1 MLRSDR
7 VPALSVILPTADDFS
22 TIRMTVRALRAQTIC
37 HKIEL
42 VIVVPTDG
50 VPIPDNEVEGFGR
63 VLVIDGGKLE
73 TSNRSRV
80 AGIRAATSPIVVL
93 AEDHSFPAPDWA
105 DALLSAH
112 QQNYA
117 VVGPVVR
124 SGNPRTMLS
133 WANLLLEYGPWLEG
147 AERAELDDLPGHN
160 SAYRRDLL
168 IEYGDQLE
176 EMFEVEALIQR
187 DMRSKGHR
195 MLLEPRAV
203 TSHLNFS
210 KLWPSLLLRLNAG
223 RSFAAHRTHGWSFS
237 KRLAYAMASPLI
249 PLVRLIRIA
258 RLVRNSSELEYLFP
272 RVLPMLC
279 IVLLADGLG
288 ELIGYTAGAGNSPRF
303 LGSIEFN
310 RVRYLASQDRS
321 NYMSAVRS
329 LDEAASQTPP
339 CARAG

>member
-7 VPALSVILPTADDFS
+7 TPALSVILPTADDFS
-22 TIRMTVRALRAQTIC
+22 TIRMTVRALRAQTIR

-42 VIVVPTDG
+42 VIVVPQDDTH
-50 VPIPDNEVEGFGR
+50 IPDHDVEGFCRVMVVNGGR
-63 VLVIDGGKLE
+63 LV

-105 DALLSAH
+105 EALLDAH
-112 QQNYA
+112 QRQYA

-124 SGNPRTMLS
+124 NGNPRTMLS

-160 SAYRRDLL
+160 SAYRRELL
-168 IEYGDQLE
+168 VEYGDHLE
-176 EMFEVEALIQR
+176 KMFEVEAVIQR
-187 DMRSKGHR
+187 DLRSKGHR
-195 MLLEPRAV
+195 MLLEPRAC

-210 KLWPSLLLRLNAG
+210 KLRPSLLLRLNAG
-223 RSFAAHRTHGWSFS
+223 RSFAAYRTHGWSLP
-237 KRLAYAMASPLI
+237 KRIAYGLASPLI
-249 PLVRLIRIA
+249 PFVRLSRIV
-258 RLVRNSSELEYLFP
+258 RLVRTSPELEHLFP

-279 IVLLADGLG
+279 TVLLVDGLG
-288 ELIGYTAGAGNSPRF
+288 ELIGYTAGPGDSPRF

-310 RVRYLASQDRS
+310 RVRFLAGQDRV
-321 NYMSAVRS
+321 NYQRAVRS
-329 LDEAASQTPP
+329 LDESMDHTP
-339 CARAG
+339 RALAG